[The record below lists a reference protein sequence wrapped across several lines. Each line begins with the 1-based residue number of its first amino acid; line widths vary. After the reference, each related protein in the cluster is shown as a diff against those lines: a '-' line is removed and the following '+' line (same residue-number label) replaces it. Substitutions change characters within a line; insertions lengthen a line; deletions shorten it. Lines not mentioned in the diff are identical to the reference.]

1 MKYKSV
7 PKSIIRRSV
16 IVFVLIFIIVNGFVH
31 LQILNQ
37 KNEEKLKAA
46 YAAESTVR
54 RIESQL
60 NKYLAKADMLKQL
73 IELGYTFSDNEFMIL
88 SQCMED
94 DSGVLEAI
102 EIAKD
107 GIVNSVYPYDANK
120 AALGLNMLENPNRK
134 KEAILARESGQ
145 YTIAGPYELTQGGI
159 GSLLFDPIYVT
170 DNNGEKTFWGFSII
184 VLNWDKFIDEIQLDT
199 LESESYHYEIWK
211 KSMSTGERI
220 TIAQCM
226 EETEGDALE
235 VICEVP
241 NDTWYFEI
249 RPVGGWISG
258 GQIWFGSIMGLI
270 ISLLVTVVYWQ
281 FEIRRYRDAV
291 YTEEITRAA
300 NEAKQANEAKTRFL
314 FNMSHDIRTPMNAV
328 IGFSE
333 LLEKH
338 VDDRQKVLDYI
349 NKIQLSSNM
358 LLSIINQVLEMA
370 RIESGETTL
379 NEDVCCISEIM
390 KSIEAVFEPTVKEKG
405 LLSSCTTNV
414 QHDYIIC
421 DETKVREIF
430 LNVAGNSVKYTK
442 KGGKVTADITELKTD
457 ENGKALYRIT
467 ITDTGIGMS
476 EEYLPHIFEAFT
488 REHSS
493 TVDKVEGTGLGLP
506 IVKSLVE
513 LMNGTI
519 TVDSAV
525 NRGTKTV
532 IELSFQI
539 VDKEILKD
547 KEDTKYTKD
556 IKDIKDNRQQKENGA
571 KDNSGDK
578 DETAK
583 NTGTV
588 KRNGIKVLLAEDN
601 DLNAEIAMTVLD
613 EHGFITERAEN
624 GLVCVQMLKDKPQ
637 DYYEAVLM
645 DIQMPV
651 MDGYEAAREIRKLD
665 GKRGTIPII
674 AMTANAFEED
684 RKRAIE
690 AGMNA
695 HIVKP
700 VDAKI
705 MLATLRDIIGTEKK

>member
-1 MKYKSV
+1 MKYKSI
-7 PKSIIRRSV
+7 PKSIIQRTV
-16 IVFVLIFIIVNGFVH
+16 IVFVLIFIIINGFVH

-107 GIVNSVYPYDANK
+107 GIVNSVYPYDVNK

-170 DNNGEKTFWGFSII
+170 DSNGEKTFWGFSII

-226 EETEGDALE
+226 EEIEGDALE

-258 GQIWFGSIMGLI
+258 GQILFGSIMGLI

-281 FEIRRYRDAV
+281 FEIRRYKDAV
-291 YTEEITRAA
+291 YTEEITKAA

-370 RIESGETTL
+370 RIDSGETTL
-379 NEDVCCISEIM
+379 NEDICCISEIM

-519 TVDSAV
+519 TVDSAI
-525 NRGTKTV
+525 NHGTKTI
-532 IELSFQI
+532 IELPFGI
-539 VDKEILKD
+539 VDKEMMGD
-547 KEDTKYTKD
+547 RED
-556 IKDIKDNRQQKENGA
+556 IQGNGA
-571 KDNSGDK
+571 IEESDN
-578 DETAK
+578 EEIK
-583 NTGTV
+583 NV
-588 KRNGIKVLLAEDN
+588 IKVLLAEDN
-601 DLNAEIAMTVLD
+601 DLNAEIAMTVLE
-613 EHGFITERAEN
+613 EHGFIIERAEN
-624 GLVCVQMLKDKPQ
+624 GQVCVQMLKDKPQ
-637 DYYEAVLM
+637 DYYDVVLM

-651 MDGYEAAREIRKLD
+651 MDGYEAARSIRKLD

-690 AGMNA
+690 SGMNA
-695 HIVKP
+695 HIVKT
-700 VDAKI
+700 VDVKI
-705 MLATLRDIIGTEKK
+705 MLATLKDIIGTEKK

>member
-7 PKSIIRRSV
+7 PKTIIRRTAL
-16 IVFVLIFIIVNGFVH
+16 VFVLIFIIVNGFVH

-46 YAAESTVR
+46 YAAESAVR

-60 NKYLAKADMLKQL
+60 NKYLAKTDMLKQL
-73 IELGYTFSDNEFMIL
+73 IQSGHEFDDNEFNIL
-88 SQCMED
+88 AQCMEEE
-94 DSGVLEAI
+94 SGVLEAI

-107 GIVNSVYPYDANK
+107 GIVNNVYPYDANK
-120 AALGLNMLENPNRK
+120 AALGLNMLENPKRK
-134 KEAILARESGQ
+134 QEAILAKKSGQ

-159 GSLLFDPIYVT
+159 GSLLFDPIYIT
-170 DNNGEKTFWGFSII
+170 DNKGEQTFWGFSII
-184 VLNWDKFIDEIQLDT
+184 VLNWDKFMDEIQLDT

-211 KSMSTGERI
+211 KSMSTGEKV
-220 TIAQCM
+220 TIAQCT
-226 EETEGDALE
+226 EETETDALE

-258 GQIWFGSIMGLI
+258 KQLLFGSMMGI
-270 ISLLVTVVYWQ
+270 FISVLVTVVYWQ
-281 FEIRRYRDAV
+281 FEIRRYKDAI
-291 YTEEITRAA
+291 YTEEITKAA
-300 NEAKQANEAKTRFL
+300 SEAKQANEAKTRFL
-314 FNMSHDIRTPMNAV
+314 FNMSHDIRTPMNAI
-328 IGFSE
+328 IGFSD
-333 LLEKH
+333 LIKKY
-338 VDDRQKVLDYI
+338 VDDREKVLDYI

-370 RIESGETTL
+370 RIESGKASL
-379 NEDVCCISEIM
+379 NEDICCLSEIM
-390 KSIEAVFEPTVKEKG
+390 KSIETVFEPAIKTKG
-405 LLSSCTTNV
+405 LISSCTTNIR
-414 QHDYIIC
+414 HDYIIC

-442 KGGKVTADITELKTD
+442 KGGKVSADITELDTD
-457 ENGKALYRIT
+457 KEGKALYRIT

-513 LMNGTI
+513 LMKGTI
-519 TVDSAV
+519 SVDSSL
-525 NRGTKTV
+525 NHGTKTV
-532 IELSFQI
+532 IELEFKI
-539 VDKEILKD
+539 ADKEKIQDSSNAD
-547 KEDTKYTKD
+547 KTEGTFDEDKMKGLR
-556 IKDIKDNRQQKENGA
+556 I
-571 KDNSGDK
+571 
-578 DETAK
+578 
-583 NTGTV
+583 
-588 KRNGIKVLLAEDN
+588 LLAEDN
-601 DLNAEIAMTVLD
+601 DLNAEIAMTVLS

-624 GLVCVQMLKDKPQ
+624 GQVCVQMLIDKPQ
-637 DYYEAVLM
+637 DYYDVVLM

-651 MDGYEAAREIRKLD
+651 MDGYEAAKEIRKLD
-665 GKRGTIPII
+665 GKRSGIPII

-700 VDAKI
+700 VDVKI
-705 MLATLRDIIGTEKK
+705 MLATLKDIIETGKK